1 MRLRPPRS
9 MPEALRT
16 QLAGMLVE
24 IARTP
29 EVREKL
35 FQQGWQMVATSPEGL
50 ANRVQKDTQELSRLI
65 KEQKISNQ

>member
-1 MRLRPPRS
+1 

-16 QLAGMLVE
+16 KLAGMLVE

>member
-1 MRLRPPRS
+1 

-16 QLAGMLVE
+16 KLAGMLVE

-50 ANRVQKDTQELSRLI
+50 ANRVQKDTQESPTAHREAETA
-65 KEQKISNQ
+65 KAHRG